1 MAVRIRL
8 AREGR
13 RNRASFRV
21 VAMESRDPQ
30 SGRALEILGS
40 YDPLPNPPRIQV
52 NRERALH
59 WLRHGALP
67 TEAAQWVLETQGIW
81 QEHTGK
87 PGTMTAGAASA
98 GDPEHRRGA
107 APEAPASDTPTA

>member
-8 AREGR
+8 TRQGR
-13 RNRASFRV
+13 RNRACFRV

-30 SGRALEILGS
+30 NGRALEILGS

-87 PGTMTAGAASA
+87 PGTMTVAPSPIEAAKAETPARSAGA
-98 GDPEHRRGA
+98 
-107 APEAPASDTPTA
+107 PADA